1 MEEAVGLLVER
12 LVKPALP
19 QGLERRYMAPEKQ
32 TAVAQQIHTAIIL
45 YNYYHRMMFP
55 YLAFADAKLFLV
67 CASHFIGEDILT
79 HYHKQQNKSGK
90 HVSSSIFDRAAM
102 QACEIA
108 QGLDASK
115 DSPDMALWPISKVA
129 VLLLDP
135 TRKRCLMECSANTEG
150 ISSTIEKEIDAEAG
164 NSALAGPYM
173 FQKLAF
179 SEVEHRTGMERS
191 NFRVLDEKLAYSL
204 SKERTTTKVFI
215 LEYVQTMKGNLV
227 EMSLEELIS
236 SMTGPVCV
244 NAPFAKTTSVVEYYH
259 ILPYKEILL
268 ELLNREWP
276 SDGNVEVQ
284 DMNST
289 FKKKPT
295 KNVSIPKQSK
305 QTIGA
310 KSSHKV
316 QKSRASRLE
325 KNRKRNF
332 EASRATDAVYAEGPD
347 GESPTIQIDSTN
359 TKKNNS
365 GGNGRT
371 NYSPSGWRE
380 RKTKTIYI
388 HECSPRCSNR
398 GGVAE
403 NSNDQFRDSVLE
415 IRKIRDSILR
425 KEFILQEGS
434 AQCDMDIQKLKT
446 EEKMTTEVLSIME
459 KYKEPSSN
467 IMKVANLTFSGDDGK
482 TKSTNKMGLNLKEAL
497 SQRDKC
503 MELAE
508 ICYDCGWMAPRYTV
522 VPSLV
527 DGMHV
532 GEGRLKCPDFE
543 MSITGDPRLT
553 PHDARCSA
561 AANMILE
568 LGKKAEE
575 KGQNDN

>member
-1 MEEAVGLLVER
+1 MAAAGR
-12 LVKPALP
+12 TALVKAVRTSLATYHITALVP
-19 QGLERRYMAPEKQ
+19 PVSTLNAFEKIERAFLWAGSEPLTRFLVVNANFRMMSDAITWTLITNGAYSAASAYK
-32 TAVAQQIHTAIIL
+32 IHTAIIL

-347 GESPTIQIDSTN
+347 G
-359 TKKNNS
+359 
-365 GGNGRT
+365 
-371 NYSPSGWRE
+371 
-380 RKTKTIYI
+380 
-388 HECSPRCSNR
+388 
-398 GGVAE
+398 GVAE

-532 GEGRLKCPDFE
+532 GEVRLKCPDFE